1 MAKPSLTNIILF
13 YNMSIGRKELF
24 IKKCNIWL
32 ISLEGE
38 YNKLSENYWQQI
50 LKVIKLNRHLLK
62 KKFIFK
68 MKNYKYYIT
77 VVFRHIK

>member
-32 ISLEGE
+32 ISLDPKIK
-38 YNKLSENYWQQI
+38 NHILSI
-50 LKVIKLNRHLLK
+50 D
-62 KKFIFK
+62 
-68 MKNYKYYIT
+68 KYLSL
-77 VVFRHIK
+77 

>member
-1 MAKPSLTNIILF
+1 MSKPSLTNIILF
-13 YNMSIGRKELF
+13 YNKTIGRKELF
-24 IKKCNIWL
+24 YKKCNIWL

>member
-32 ISLEGE
+32 ISLEYKV
-38 YNKLSENYWQQI
+38 YNCKNIIAIIIIYDII
-50 LKVIKLNRHLLK
+50 LFN
-62 KKFIFK
+62 
-68 MKNYKYYIT
+68 
-77 VVFRHIK
+77 

>member
-32 ISLEGE
+32 ISLEKFLE
-38 YNKLSENYWQQI
+38 SFVQTIDDNHNLWYDSYRLVLRKLSKPW
-50 LKVIKLNRHLLK
+50 VVFLLK
-62 KKFIFK
+62 EVSYERI
-68 MKNYKYYIT
+68 
-77 VVFRHIK
+77 

>member
-32 ISLEGE
+32 ISLEKISQVFHK
-38 YNKLSENYWQQI
+38 NIW
-50 LKVIKLNRHLLK
+50 K
-62 KKFIFK
+62 KAK
-68 MKNYKYYIT
+68 
-77 VVFRHIK
+77 

>member
-32 ISLEGE
+32 ISLETISFFYE
-38 YNKLSENYWQQI
+38 KNIDFIYVFWYDYYDRREEEN
-50 LKVIKLNRHLLK
+50 
-62 KKFIFK
+62 
-68 MKNYKYYIT
+68 NYYGK
-77 VVFRHIK
+77 RR

>member
-32 ISLEGE
+32 ISLDV
-38 YNKLSENYWQQI
+38 NTSFFIIIIDK
-50 LKVIKLNRHLLK
+50 KIKSDIIINHLMGVLWKIK
-62 KKFIFK
+62 KE
-68 MKNYKYYIT
+68 
-77 VVFRHIK
+77 

>member
-32 ISLEGE
+32 ISLE
-38 YNKLSENYWQQI
+38 
-50 LKVIKLNRHLLK
+50 K
-62 KKFIFK
+62 KIIFF
-68 MKNYKYYIT
+68 YKPLDKQYQEM
-77 VVFRHIK
+77 V

>member
-32 ISLEGE
+32 ISLETLAFLERKSIDIIIVLLYNFIMIGGFE
-38 YNKLSENYWQQI
+38 YD
-50 LKVIKLNRHLLK
+50 
-62 KKFIFK
+62 
-68 MKNYKYYIT
+68 T
-77 VVFRHIK
+77 

>member
-32 ISLEGE
+32 ISLEI
-38 YNKLSENYWQQI
+38 NVLLLSTFYWQVQQ
-50 LKVIKLNRHLLK
+50 KVE
-62 KKFIFK
+62 
-68 MKNYKYYIT
+68 
-77 VVFRHIK
+77 VVK

>member
-32 ISLEGE
+32 ISLEKKSYLIKNIIDNTPDKL
-38 YNKLSENYWQQI
+38 YNKYRFS
-50 LKVIKLNRHLLK
+50 
-62 KKFIFK
+62 
-68 MKNYKYYIT
+68 IT
-77 VVFRHIK
+77 MSDK